1 MEMRKQVMSFN
12 EFINEAY
19 RIISEAE
26 GENIGSLDSLKKL
39 FGGGLGLSKV
49 DQDKFNKIIDRF
61 DNLNPSKGLAEDL
74 EEDAETITTALNNKA
89 EGVNIKQRGVTND
102 VAVGKKYKWLVNGT
116 CRVKGSPTA
125 ALDYN
130 DGSFGY
136 NKYLADEETITEPI
150 SDLLKKL
157 FNQNMLVLRELAT
170 EGKKAL
176 KKDSNFGTKG
186 KAKGKIYQFRT
197 IDEES
202 LDTDIIQI
210 LNYNEETVPSANP
223 SGEYGFAFPI
233 YTIDK
238 VDEFGEELS
247 VDIYEEVLPPNPL
260 ESTEEVENLPYNS
273 SGVDFFAENDVV
285 IGDDGMAALRAILS
299 EFNSISK
306 IVVNGG
312 ASSKPTK
319 RAGGNEKLA
328 QDRMNA
334 GVTALTQMKKDG
346 VEQLKSAVIEKGKAA
361 VQSGAASESDPKNQQ
376 VSFVISGSIRK
387 MSAKPNNEPQVIQ
400 KVDVKKAQRVTFKKN
415 FIYCSFDI
423 A

>member
-1 MEMRKQVMSFN
+1 MKKQVMSFN

-49 DQDKFNKIIDRF
+49 DQDKFNNIIDRL
-61 DNLNPSKGLAEDL
+61 DNLNPSKGLSDDL
-74 EEDAETITTALNNKA
+74 QEDAETITTALNKKA
-89 EGVNIKQRGVTND
+89 EGVQIKQRGVTND
-102 VAVGKKYKWLVNGT
+102 AFVDKKYKWLVNGT
-116 CRVKGSPTA
+116 CRVKGASTSTDENNDMA
-125 ALDYN
+125 A
-130 DGSFGY
+130 SY
-136 NKYLADEETITEPI
+136 NKFYAEEDTNTEPI
-150 SDLLKKL
+150 SDVLKRL
-157 FNQNMLVLRELAT
+157 FNQNMLVLREMSLA
-170 EGKKAL
+170 GKKGL
-176 KKDSNFGTKG
+176 KSDSNFGKKG
-186 KAKGKIYQFRT
+186 KAKGKNYQFRT
-197 IDEES
+197 IYEPS

-210 LNYNEETVPSANP
+210 VNYNEETLSINP
-223 SGEYGFAFPI
+223 VGEYGFTFPV
-233 YTIDK
+233 YTIAK
-238 VDEFGEELS
+238 VDEFGEDLS
-247 VDIYEEVLPPNPL
+247 LDIYEEVLPPNPL

-273 SGVDFFAENDVV
+273 SGVDFFEENAVV
-285 IGDDGMAALRAILS
+285 IGNDGMAALRAILS

-334 GVTALTQMKKDG
+334 GVAALAQMKKDG
-346 VEQLKSAVIEKGKAA
+346 VAQLKGAAIEKGKAT

-387 MSAKPNNEPQVIQ
+387 MSAKPDNKPQVIQ
-400 KVDVKKAQRVTFKKN
+400 KVDVKKAQRVTLKKN

>member
-1 MEMRKQVMSFN
+1 MSFN

-89 EGVNIKQRGVTND
+89 GGVNIKQKGVTND
-102 VAVGKKYKWLVNGT
+102 EVIAKKYKWLVNGT
-116 CRVKGSPTA
+116 CRVKGAPSS
-125 ALDYN
+125 DSSYN
-130 DGSFGY
+130 DEAFSY
-136 NKYLADEETITEPI
+136 NKLTADEETNTEPI
-150 SDLLKKL
+150 SDVLKRL
-157 FNQNMLVLRELAT
+157 FDQNMLVLREMSLA
-170 EGKKAL
+170 GKKGL
-176 KKDSNFGTKG
+176 KSDSNFGKKG
-186 KAKGKIYQFRT
+186 KAKGKNYQFRT
-197 IDEES
+197 IDEAS

-210 LNYNEETVPSANP
+210 INYNDETVSANP
-223 SGEYGFAFPI
+223 VGEYGFAFPI
-233 YTIDK
+233 YTIDR

-273 SGVDFFAENDVV
+273 SGVDFFAENDVA
-285 IGDDGMAALRAILS
+285 IGDEGMAALRAILS

-334 GVTALTQMKKDG
+334 GVAALSQMKKDG
-346 VEQLKSAVIEKGKAA
+346 VAQLKSAAIEKGKAT

-387 MSAKPNNEPQVIQ
+387 MSAKPDNKPQVIK
-400 KVDVKKAQRVTFKKN
+400 KVDTKKAQRVTFKKN